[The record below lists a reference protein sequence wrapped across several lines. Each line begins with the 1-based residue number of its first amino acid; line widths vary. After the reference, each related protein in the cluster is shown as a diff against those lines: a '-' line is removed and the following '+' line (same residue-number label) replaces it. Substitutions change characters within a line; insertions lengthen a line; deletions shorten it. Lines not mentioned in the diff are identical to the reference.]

1 MKKDDYK
8 NDFEEN
14 RKDIKMDEDA
24 LPSRMEKYGKNR
36 KVKKKSGNLTI
47 NVILGLFTLIPVI
60 ILIYVISD
68 FYAPSPGITAGVST
82 GEVTIE
88 TGKADKGS
96 INKEKENINSS
107 ATSDKKDDKTTG
119 TTSASKPAVNVNPS
133 TGSGKEQASKPE
145 TKPEIKP
152 EAKPEA
158 KPETKPE
165 TKPQATPTPKPE
177 TKPVVTPKPKP
188 VTKPEA
194 KPVSK
199 THTVASNENLYR
211 IALKYYG
218 NGSDATVAKLRA
230 ANGLGTNE
238 IRVGQKIII
247 P

>member
-8 NDFEEN
+8 SDFEEN
-14 RKDIKMDEDA
+14 RKDIKIDEDA

-68 FYAPSPGITAGVST
+68 FYAPSPGITAGIAT
-82 GEVTIE
+82 DEVQIE
-88 TGKADKGS
+88 KDESAKGS
-96 INKEKENINSS
+96 TNKKNADSGN
-107 ATSDKKDDKTTG
+107 TPDKKVDKTTV
-119 TTSASKPAVNVNPS
+119 TASTSKPAVNVNPS

-145 TKPEIKP
+145 
-152 EAKPEA
+152 A
-158 KPETKPE
+158 KPETK
-165 TKPQATPTPKPE
+165 PTPKPE
-177 TKPVVTPKPKP
+177 TKPVVKPKP
-188 VTKPEA
+188 ETKPEA

-199 THTVASNENLYR
+199 THTVATNENLYR

-238 IRVGQKIII
+238 IRVGQNLII